1 MLNKQ
6 KTYELTFFKKGKLT
20 LPPDLWEDDD
30 NSEDDEHNDNDIIVV
45 SNDHGE
51 KVNEGDDMDH
61 EDDQSATS
69 EDVGYCDH
77 FGVLVVFTVDNHF
90 VSF

>member
-6 KTYELTFFKKGKLT
+6 KTYELSFFKKGKLT
-20 LPPDLWEDDD
+20 LPPDLWEDVD
-30 NSEDDEHNDNDIIVV
+30 NSED
-45 SNDHGE
+45 DHGE

-61 EDDQSATS
+61 EDDQSAAI
-69 EDVGYCDH
+69 EDVGCCDN
-77 FGVLVVFTVDNHF
+77 FGVLVVFTVDNHY